1 MPFSYLFS
9 APSCCIIKQLNR
21 SHSRIVEVI
30 HVKKIEVEHLT
41 FSYDGEQDVLKDVSF
56 QIEEGSY
63 TTIVGHNGSGKS
75 TIAKLLIGLM
85 EAKSGTITVDGI
97 QLTEKSVYDIR
108 DKIGIVFQNPDNQ
121 FIGATVADD
130 IAFGLEN
137 HQVPQEQMQT
147 IIERF
152 AQQVNM
158 SKYLNSEPTKLSG
171 GQKQRVAIASVL
183 AIAPQILIF
192 DESTSML
199 DPQGKAEIN
208 GLIRQI
214 HQASGMT
221 IVSITHDIEE
231 MANSDHVIVMSE
243 GQVVMDGTPEMI
255 LKREQEL
262 VELQLD
268 VPFTLKFIREME
280 QNGISLK
287 DEIKMEKVVEELCRL
302 RFGA

>member
-1 MPFSYLFS
+1 M
-9 APSCCIIKQLNR
+9 
-21 SHSRIVEVI
+21 H
-30 HVKKIEVEHLT
+30 KIEVEHLT
-41 FSYDGEQDVLKDVSF
+41 FSYDGEHDVLKDVSF

-85 EAKSGTITVDGI
+85 EAKSGTIRVDSMNLNE
-97 QLTEKSVYDIR
+97 QNAYAIR

-137 HQVPQEQMQT
+137 HQVPQEKMQS
-147 IIERF
+147 IIEDYAKR
-152 AQQVNM
+152 VNM

-183 AIAPQILIF
+183 AIAPEILIF

-208 GLIRQI
+208 ALIQKI
-214 HQASGMT
+214 HEESKLT

-231 MANSDHVIVMSE
+231 MAHSDHVIVMKD
-243 GQVVMDGTPEMI
+243 GRAVMDGTPETI
-255 LKREQEL
+255 LKREKEL
-262 VELQLD
+262 VEMQLD
-268 VPFTLKFIREME
+268 IPFALKFVHAMNEQGIQLTEEIQME
-280 QNGISLK
+280 R
-287 DEIKMEKVVEELCRL
+287 VVKELCRL
-302 RFGA
+302 RFED

>member
-1 MPFSYLFS
+1 M
-9 APSCCIIKQLNR
+9 
-21 SHSRIVEVI
+21 
-30 HVKKIEVEHLT
+30 KKIEVEHLT

-97 QLTEKSVYDIR
+97 QLTEKSVYEIR

-137 HQVPQEQMQT
+137 HQVPQEQMQR

-158 SKYLNSEPTKLSG
+158 GKYLNSEPTKLSG

>member
-1 MPFSYLFS
+1 
-9 APSCCIIKQLNR
+9 
-21 SHSRIVEVI
+21 
-30 HVKKIEVEHLT
+30 
-41 FSYDGEQDVLKDVSF
+41 
-56 QIEEGSY
+56 
-63 TTIVGHNGSGKS
+63 
-75 TIAKLLIGLM
+75 M

-231 MANSDHVIVMSE
+231 MANSDHVIVMSG

>member
-1 MPFSYLFS
+1 M
-9 APSCCIIKQLNR
+9 
-21 SHSRIVEVI
+21 
-30 HVKKIEVEHLT
+30 KKIEVEHLT

-214 HQASGMT
+214 HQVSGMT

>member
-1 MPFSYLFS
+1 M
-9 APSCCIIKQLNR
+9 
-21 SHSRIVEVI
+21 
-30 HVKKIEVEHLT
+30 KKIEVEHLT

-97 QLTEKSVYDIR
+97 KLTEKSVYEIR

-268 VPFTLKFIREME
+268 VPFTLKFIREMG

>member
-1 MPFSYLFS
+1 M
-9 APSCCIIKQLNR
+9 
-21 SHSRIVEVI
+21 
-30 HVKKIEVEHLT
+30 KKIEVEHLT

-97 QLTEKSVYDIR
+97 KLTEKSVYEIR

-152 AQQVNM
+152 AQQVNL

>member
-1 MPFSYLFS
+1 M
-9 APSCCIIKQLNR
+9 
-21 SHSRIVEVI
+21 
-30 HVKKIEVEHLT
+30 KKIEVEHLT

-97 QLTEKSVYDIR
+97 KLTEKSVYDIR

-137 HQVPQEQMQT
+137 HQVPQEQMQR

-287 DEIKMEKVVEELCRL
+287 DEIKIEKVVEELCRL

>member
-1 MPFSYLFS
+1 M
-9 APSCCIIKQLNR
+9 
-21 SHSRIVEVI
+21 
-30 HVKKIEVEHLT
+30 KKIEVEHLT

-97 QLTEKSVYDIR
+97 KLTEKSVYDIR

-137 HQVPQEQMQT
+137 HQVPQEQMQR

-171 GQKQRVAIASVL
+171 GQKQRVAIAGVL

>member
-1 MPFSYLFS
+1 M
-9 APSCCIIKQLNR
+9 
-21 SHSRIVEVI
+21 
-30 HVKKIEVEHLT
+30 KKIEVEHLT

-97 QLTEKSVYDIR
+97 KLTEKSVYDIR

-137 HQVPQEQMQT
+137 HQVPQEQMQR

-280 QNGISLK
+280 QNGISVK

>member
-1 MPFSYLFS
+1 M
-9 APSCCIIKQLNR
+9 
-21 SHSRIVEVI
+21 
-30 HVKKIEVEHLT
+30 KKIEVEHLT

-97 QLTEKSVYDIR
+97 KLTEKSVYDIR

-302 RFGA
+302 KSKM

>member
-1 MPFSYLFS
+1 M
-9 APSCCIIKQLNR
+9 
-21 SHSRIVEVI
+21 
-30 HVKKIEVEHLT
+30 KKIEVEHLT

-137 HQVPQEQMQT
+137 HQVPQEQMQR

>member
-1 MPFSYLFS
+1 M
-9 APSCCIIKQLNR
+9 
-21 SHSRIVEVI
+21 
-30 HVKKIEVEHLT
+30 KKIEVEHLT
-41 FSYDGEQDVLKDVSF
+41 FSYDGEQDVLKNVSF

-85 EAKSGTITVDGI
+85 EAKSGTIIVDGI
-97 QLTEKSVYDIR
+97 KLTEKSVYDIR

-137 HQVPQEQMQT
+137 HQVPQEQMQR

>member
-1 MPFSYLFS
+1 M
-9 APSCCIIKQLNR
+9 
-21 SHSRIVEVI
+21 
-30 HVKKIEVEHLT
+30 KKIEVEHLT

-85 EAKSGTITVDGI
+85 EAKSGTIIVDGI

-158 SKYLNSEPTKLSG
+158 SKYLISEPTKLSG